1 MGSQSLFAS
10 VERQFAL
17 RHVNFMGIAIII
29 TWLLSPLGGQASLRL
44 LSTGL
49 SQSSINTTVGYRA
62 ISPFRSYTVIQS
74 NHLEEYYWTR
84 YGPLFLA
91 ALQTSTV
98 NSNES
103 RDIFGNARIPDI
115 SSLGVDTDAT
125 PLALDWHD
133 TRDKSSLTYSS
144 LLGNAVFDVPDTGNV
159 SFVIES
165 SYWEVRCKPFFS
177 NITLEEF
184 NETSSYPYPPTK
196 LYDEVDGNPSFN
208 MTIKI
213 ASDDTPT
220 QYRFD
225 YTSRVSRKEA
235 TKTSCSASLRI
246 VESDIGCDGGICDV
260 RRMRNSDRDVFPFFR
275 SDGGTADY
283 WWYLFNLCMYMPG
296 VDKGPSTVNR
306 FGSGIIENWIAD
318 PESWDWQFSSS
329 EWKGVKIMALP
340 SEVFSLRLQMLMNK
354 FWGSTT
360 GWKYRSAKLTTAN
373 ATNPLYTITNATG
386 VRYDGEHYVC
396 NTTFAALTIII
407 SWLLFMTAGISA
419 VLGFVTK
426 APDILGY
433 VSTLARDNPYFEKH
447 IPSHLDGLQASRTLR
462 EVRVVIGDVHKK
474 QDVGHVAFASVDAG
488 PERVNIRRMY
498 D

>member
-1 MGSQSLFAS
+1 MGSQSLFSS

-17 RHVNFMGIAIII
+17 RHVNLLGIAIIT
-29 TWLLSPLGGQASLRL
+29 TWFLSPLGGQASLRL
-44 LSTGL
+44 LSIGL
-49 SQSSINTTVGYRA
+49 SQSSINTTVGYHA
-62 ISPFRSYTVIQS
+62 ISSFRIYTVIKY
-74 NHLEEYYWTR
+74 NHLEEYYWTL

-115 SSLGVDTDAT
+115 SSLGSDTDAI

-144 LLGNAVFDVPDTGNV
+144 LLGNTVFDVPDTGNV

-177 NITLEEF
+177 NITLEDF
-184 NETSSYPYPPTK
+184 NKTNSSSDPTK
-196 LYDEVDGNPSFN
+196 LYAGSYGGASFT
-208 MTIKI
+208 MKMEI
-213 ASDDTPT
+213 APDDTAT
-220 QYRFD
+220 RYYFD
-225 YTSRVSRKEA
+225 YVSRVSRLEA
-235 TKTSCSASLRI
+235 TNTSCSASLRI
-246 VESDIGCDGGICDV
+246 VESEIGCDGGICDV
-260 RRMRNSDRDVFPFFR
+260 RRMRNSDRDVILFVR
-275 SDGGTADY
+275 SDSGAAYY
-283 WWYLFNLCMYMPG
+283 WWYLFNLCMYMPRI
-296 VDKGPSTVNR
+296 DKGPSTVNR

-318 PESWDWQFSSS
+318 PEFWDWQFSSS

-340 SEVFSLRLQMLMNK
+340 SEVFSLRLQMLMNT

-373 ATNPLYTITNATG
+373 ATNPLHTITNATG

-407 SWLLFMTAGISA
+407 SWLLFMTASISA
-419 VLGFVTK
+419 ALGFVTK

-447 IPSHLDGLQASRTLR
+447 VPSHLDGLHAARALR

-474 QDVGHVAFASVDAG
+474 QYVGHVAFVSVDAG
-488 PERVNIRRMY
+488 PERVNMRRMY